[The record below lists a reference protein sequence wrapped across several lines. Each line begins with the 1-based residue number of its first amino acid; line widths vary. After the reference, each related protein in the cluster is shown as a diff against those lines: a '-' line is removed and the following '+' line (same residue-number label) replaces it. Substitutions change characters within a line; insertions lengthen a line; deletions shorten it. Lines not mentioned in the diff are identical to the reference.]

1 MSLVNIKKDGNWVG
15 QPVLGFKVGED
26 NLTNELKEKIDNN
39 SNVELD
45 DSLTQSGKAADAKAV
60 GEKFENLTA
69 EDVGAVSRNN
79 YLMGQSISSG
89 QNILE
94 LPNGLYEF
102 ETEVTEELK
111 NQMNLPV
118 ISWHYSIIVTSGYD
132 HDDSVTGTNIY
143 KSVVVLTSDGDMF
156 KNYCSWATWKG
167 WQKVLDSRTS
177 ASDIGAAPAGYG
189 LGDATTEY
197 TDLNNATSCGWFAF
211 TKDNLN
217 RPFDYGVV
225 MVMNRYG
232 NQVTQIAFNPNM
244 AGCGEMCVRHFYSD
258 TWTLWE
264 YINPPM
270 NSGVEYRTT
279 ERFLGKP
286 VYVRCVVYGY
296 IAAGTTTFAHGI
308 SGIDNVVGLDVV
320 NNTYGYFSNSD
331 AVHSAADRTNITIV
345 SNWAMGGLIYTIK
358 YTKV

>member
-1 MSLVNIKKDGNWVG
+1 MSLVNVKKDGKWVG
-15 QPVLGFKVGED
+15 SSVLGFKIGEE
-26 NLTNELKEKIDNN
+26 NLTDELKEKINNN

-156 KNYCSWATWKG
+156 KNYCAWNTWKG
-167 WQKVLDSRTS
+167 WQKVLDSRTK
-177 ASDIGAAPAGYG
+177 ASDIDAAPA
-189 LGDATTEY
+189 
-197 TDLNNATSCGWFAF
+197 WV
-211 TKDNLN
+211 NLHLE
-217 RPFDYGVV
+217 VLLV
-225 MVMNRYG
+225 LM
-232 NQVTQIAFNPNM
+232 I
-244 AGCGEMCVRHFYSD
+244 
-258 TWTLWE
+258 
-264 YINPPM
+264 
-270 NSGVEYRTT
+270 
-279 ERFLGKP
+279 
-286 VYVRCVVYGY
+286 
-296 IAAGTTTFAHGI
+296 
-308 SGIDNVVGLDVV
+308 
-320 NNTYGYFSNSD
+320 
-331 AVHSAADRTNITIV
+331 
-345 SNWAMGGLIYTIK
+345 
-358 YTKV
+358 